1 MRWPRKL
8 RALSDL
14 YSGLYVTILK
24 KNRLEILKLKER
36 LGRAFDYY
44 YSNTQS
50 DQWLVS
56 QCDYHPGDLNK
67 NNVFANKIT
76 RAITINVKTIRIR
89 KSGINEIYEYRL
101 TQLFRE
107 IIYKEN
113 FVDLI

>member
-14 YSGLYVTILK
+14 YPGLYVTLLK
-24 KNRLEILKLKER
+24 ENRLEILKLTKR
-36 LGRAFDYY
+36 LGRSFDYY

-56 QCDYHPGDLNK
+56 QCDCYPGDLNK
-67 NNVFANKIT
+67 NNIFTYKIT
-76 RAITINVKTIRIR
+76 VTINVKTIRIR
-89 KSGINEIYEYRL
+89 KSGINEIYEYKL
-101 TQLFRE
+101 TRLFRE

-113 FVDLI
+113 FLDLI